1 MPSRDELWS
10 RYLDTLP
17 YEPYPVQERAL
28 LDWFEDSQGVLV
40 CAPTGTGKTLIAEAA
55 MFEAL
60 HTRRVA
66 YYTTPL
72 IALTEQKFR
81 EMQESAVRWGFDED
95 DVGLVTGNRTVN
107 PDARVLVVVAEIL
120 LNRLL
125 HPAAFDFADVDAVVM
140 DEFHSFNDAE
150 RGVVW
155 ELSLTLLPEHVR
167 TLLLS
172 ATVGNSVDFLTWLR
186 EKHHRKLRLVQ
197 SDERKVPL
205 RYQWVGEQLLNE
217 QLEEMADGEDAN
229 RRTPALLFC
238 FNRDQCWDVAEQLKG
253 KSLVDKAHQ
262 KALLEKLD
270 EHEWN
275 RGVAP
280 KLKQILL
287 RGVGVHH
294 AGILPRYRRIVEDL
308 FQQKLLQVCV
318 CTETLAAGINL
329 PARSVVLTTLLKGPP
344 GKKKLCDPSSAHQ
357 MFGRAGRPQ
366 FDDAGY
372 VYALAHEDDV
382 KIARYQ
388 ERIDQI
394 PEDTRDPHLIKARK
408 RLEKKAPKRR
418 QGEQYWDEKQFE
430 KLIASPP
437 GNLAS
442 RGHLPWRLLAYLLTL
457 SPEVERL
464 RTFVDNR
471 LLFGKQ
477 LEASRKQLRRML
489 LTLWAGG
496 YVELEPEPPAHLAG
510 PTRPDQAKGDE
521 PTETEEPE
529 PEPGTGLLGNLIQQ
543 ARETGAAKTQVGSKQ
558 VGAPVGDGENGS
570 DGEGE
575 SSGAYE
581 PEFARPTES
590 LADLLVF
597 RSVNPLY
604 GVFLVRQLDIANF
617 EERVQALESVLEM
630 PGSVARYVRVP
641 WPDRLPPGPLA
652 TGRLDD
658 EIVQWGLAPY
668 ADLYPPKPEDQPRDE
683 PMKFPVPLAEKL
695 RMLFDAEY
703 PGVHSLRTT
712 AVWAAGDMLNFG
724 CDFNAFISSRSVAK
738 QEGVIFRHLLRMIL
752 LCGEFQQLAPP
763 GCDPFDWQRELT
775 DLAQRLTAGC
785 RAVDPE
791 STDKAIEEAAA
802 RAKADVVDVPEVRNA
817 QPRRVTSG
825 DEFGAGL
832 E

>member
-1 MPSRDELWS
+1 MNRDELWS

-28 LDWFEDSQGVLV
+28 VDWFEDPQGVLV

-60 HTRRVA
+60 HTWRVA

-81 EMQESAVRWGFDED
+81 EMQESAVRWGFDAD

-125 HPAAFDFADVDAVVM
+125 HPDAFDFADVDAVVM
-140 DEFHSFNDAE
+140 DEFHSFNDPE

-155 ELSLTLLPEHVR
+155 ELSLTLLPAHVR

-186 EKHHRKLRLVQ
+186 EKHERKLRLVQ

-205 RYQWVGEQLLNE
+205 RYEWVGEQLLNE
-217 QLEEMADGEDAN
+217 QLESMAEGVEEA

-253 KSLVDKAHQ
+253 KSLVDTQRQ
-262 KALLEKLD
+262 KELLAKLD

-394 PEDTRDPHLIKARK
+394 PEDTRDPNLIKARK

-418 QGEQYWDEKQFE
+418 QGEQYWNEPQFE
-430 KLIASPP
+430 KLITSPP

-464 RTFVDNR
+464 RSFVDDR
-471 LLFGKQ
+471 LLHGKQ

-510 PTRPDQAKGDE
+510 PRRPTAAKSGENDE
-521 PTETEEPE
+521 LAEPE
-529 PEPGTGLLGNLIQQ
+529 PKAGAGLLGALIQQ
-543 ARETGAAKTQVGSKQ
+543 ARETGAAKTQVGSKT
-558 VGAPVGDGENGS
+558 VGAPGEDDGETGGEGDGGPTL
-570 DGEGE
+570 
-575 SSGAYE
+575 YE
-581 PEFARPTES
+581 PEFARPTDA

-604 GVFLVRQLDIANF
+604 GVYVTRQLDVASP
-617 EERVQALESVLEM
+617 EERVQVLESVLEM

-641 WPDRLPPGPLA
+641 WPDRMPPGPLA
-652 TGRLDD
+652 TRRVDD
-658 EIVQWGLAPY
+658 EIVQWGLA
-668 ADLYPPKPEDQPRDE
+668 AHTDLYPPKPEDQPRDE
-683 PMKFPVPLAEKL
+683 PTKFPIPLADKV
-695 RMLFDAEY
+695 RMLFDAEF

-724 CDFNAFISSRSVAK
+724 CDFNAFVSSRGVAK
-738 QEGVIFRHLLRMIL
+738 QEGVFFRHLLRMIL
-752 LCGEFQQLAPP
+752 LCGEFRQLAPP
-763 GCDPFDWQRELT
+763 GYDPFDWQRELGE
-775 DLAQRLTAGC
+775 LADRLTAGC
-785 RAVDPE
+785 RVVDPE

-802 RAKADVVDVPEVRNA
+802 RAKADVVDVPEARSVA
-817 QPRRVTSG
+817 PRRVSS
-825 DEFGAGL
+825 DDDFGAGL
-832 E
+832 D